1 VKRSAAESVA
11 FTARTTAAARQNL
24 TPAHRALWNALRLTP
39 GSHSEYNVIG
49 TTKNGGRF
57 PYRLDLYHPASRLA
71 VEVDGGI
78 HARTRGRDRRR
89 DTRMAL
95 QGVRTL
101 RYSNARVLTDLDG
114 VIAEIEEEI
123 RESQDAH

>member
-24 TPAHRALWNALRLTP
+24 TSAHRALWNALRLRP
-39 GSHSEYNVIG
+39 GWHSEYNVIG
-49 TTKNGGRF
+49 TTKNSGRF

-78 HARTRGRDRRR
+78 HVRTRGRERRR
-89 DTRMAL
+89 DARMAL
-95 QGVRTL
+95 
-101 RYSNARVLTDLDG
+101 
-114 VIAEIEEEI
+114 
-123 RESQDAH
+123 

>member
-39 GSHSEYNVIG
+39 GWHREYNVVG

-57 PYRLDLYHPASRLA
+57 PYRLDCTTRRAASRSRWTAASTPARAGEIADVTLA
-71 VEVDGGI
+71 WRCRASPPCGSPI
-78 HARTRGRDRRR
+78 
-89 DTRMAL
+89 
-95 QGVRTL
+95 
-101 RYSNARVLTDLDG
+101 
-114 VIAEIEEEI
+114 IAY
-123 RESQDAH
+123 

>member
-24 TPAHRALWNALRLTP
+24 TPAHRSLWNALRLTP
-39 GSHSEYNVIG
+39 GWHCEYNVVC
-49 TTKNGGRF
+49 TTKNDGRF

-71 VEVDGGI
+71 IEVDGGI
-78 HARTRGRDRRR
+78 HARRRGRDRRR

-95 QGVRTL
+95 QGITTL
-101 RYSNARVLTDLDG
+101 RISNHRVLTDLE
-114 VIAEIEEEI
+114 A
-123 RESQDAH
+123 SSP

>member
-1 VKRSAAESVA
+1 MKRSAAESVA

-39 GSHSEYNVIG
+39 GWHCEYNVIG

-57 PYRLDLYHPASRLA
+57 PYRLDRYHPASRLA

-78 HARTRGRDRRR
+78 HARTRG
-89 DTRMAL
+89 
-95 QGVRTL
+95 
-101 RYSNARVLTDLDG
+101 ARSPT
-114 VIAEIEEEI
+114 
-123 RESQDAH
+123 